1 MHKNFSNNSNKFN
14 ISKITIHEDG
24 FKILWKNIYD
34 GINCSM
40 ANYMYK
46 DIRYIVSQLQS
57 KYDLT
62 QDYIIGEVM
71 NRIILSEKCNEF
83 DNFTEVVW
91 YTLSEL
97 LHDRNYYKFMTKDIF
112 FSAEEDTI
120 VINNDSDIN
129 IFDGF

>member
-1 MHKNFSNNSNKFN
+1 MHNKFN

-24 FKILWKNIYD
+24 FKILFKNIYD

-46 DIRYIVSQLQS
+46 DIKYIVSQLQS

-62 QDYIIGEVM
+62 QDYIIGELM

-112 FSAEEDTI
+112 FSAEEDNTI

>member
-1 MHKNFSNNSNKFN
+1 MHKNFSNNFNKFN
-14 ISKITIHEDG
+14 ISKMTIHEDG

-40 ANYMYK
+40 ANYMYI
-46 DIRYIVSQLQS
+46 DIKYIVNQLQS

-62 QDYIIGEVM
+62 QDYIIGELM

-97 LHDRNYYKFMTKDIF
+97 LHDRNYYKFITKDIF

-129 IFDGF
+129 VFDGF